1 MKILFIE
8 SYPQVIFGQQKTL
21 LSLLDEATKK
31 GIDCTVAC
39 TERGVF
45 TEKLEEL
52 NYNLELFRYPA
63 MLSTYGGAIYRYGL
77 VQKIKTAFQLLKYIN
92 GIRRKLKTLKPD
104 LIFCNDMR
112 GLLTVGIAAK
122 AVGIPVVIWDKLD
135 KPHGWMDWFQLPLV
149 QKNIIIS
156 DSVLI
161 KYPKWQQSFFSK
173 SIEKIYNG
181 AYLDVYMNTF
191 EKRAVIGLGP
201 EDIAIAIIGSINSRK
216 AHDRIFSIFPDLY
229 NKNPNIKLL
238 VIGDCSNSPED
249 IAYMEQLPN
258 RNHAGIQWLG
268 FRTDAPELI
277 KSIDILVIPS
287 RYEGMGQVTVEAM
300 ASGKP
305 VVGSN
310 SGGIPEVVEHG
321 VTGFIFEGDD
331 LKDFESKL
339 LTLCDSNALREEMGI
354 AGLKRAQQYF
364 NRTTQHE
371 KVINLLQQGAR
382 RNG

>member
-21 LSLLDEATKK
+21 LSLLAEAQKQR
-31 GIDCTVAC
+31 IDTTVAC

-52 NYNLELFRYPA
+52 NYKLELFRYPE

-77 VQKIKTAFQLLKYIN
+77 TQKIKTAFQLLKYIN
-92 GIRRKLKTLKPD
+92 GIRLKLKMMKPD
-104 LIFCNDMR
+104 LVFCNDMR
-112 GLLTVGIAAK
+112 GLLTVGVAAK
-122 AVGIPVVIWDKLD
+122 FAGIPVVIWDKLD

-156 DSVLI
+156 DSVRV
-161 KYPKWQQSFFSK
+161 KYPQWQQSFFSK
-173 SIEKIYNG
+173 KIEKIYNG
-181 AYLDVYMNTF
+181 AYLDVYMNTS
-191 EKRAVIGLGP
+191 EKRVELGLGAQ
-201 EDIAIAIIGSINSRK
+201 DIVIAIVGSINSRK
-216 AHDRIFSIFPDLY
+216 AHDRICSIFPNLY

-249 IAYMEQLPN
+249 LAYMEQLPN
-258 RNHAGIQWLG
+258 RDHAGIEWLG
-268 FRTDAPELI
+268 FRTDAPEII

-305 VVGSN
+305 VVGAN
-310 SGGIPEVVEHG
+310 NGGIPEVVEDG

-331 LKDFESKL
+331 LDEFEDKL
-339 LTLCDSNALREEMGI
+339 LILCDSKALREEMGQ
-354 AGLKRAQQYF
+354 AGLKRAQEYF
-364 NRTTQHE
+364 NRTTQHK
-371 KVINLLQQGAR
+371 KVINLLQQAAKK
-382 RNG
+382 

>member
-21 LSLLDEATKK
+21 LSLLAEATKQ
-31 GIDCTVAC
+31 GVDCTVAC

-63 MLSTYGGAIYRYGL
+63 MLSTYGGAIYQYSL

-92 GIRRKLKTLKPD
+92 GIRRKLKAFKPD
-104 LIFCNDMR
+104 LVFCNDMR
-112 GLLTVGIAAK
+112 GLLTVGVAAK
-122 AVGIPVVIWDKLD
+122 AAGIPVVIWDKLD

-156 DSVLI
+156 DSVRV
-161 KYPKWQQSFFSK
+161 KYPKWQQSFYSNR
-173 SIEKIYNG
+173 IEKIYNG
-181 AYLDVYMNTF
+181 AYLDVYMNTS
-191 EKRAVIGLGP
+191 EKRAELGLSSQ
-201 EDIAIAIIGSINSRK
+201 DIAIAIIGSINSRK
-216 AHDRIFSIFPDLY
+216 AHDRIFSIFPNLY
-229 NKNPNIKLL
+229 DQNSNIKLF

-258 RNHAGIQWLG
+258 RDHVGIEWLG
-268 FRTDAPELI
+268 FRADAPELM

-305 VVGSN
+305 VVGAN

-331 LKDFESKL
+331 LEDFESKL
-339 LTLCDSNALREEMGI
+339 LTLCNSKALREEMGM

-364 NRTTQHE
+364 NRSTQHQ
-371 KVINLLQQGAR
+371 KVIELLQQAGKK
-382 RNG
+382 

>member
-21 LSLLDEATKK
+21 LSLLDEAKK
-31 GIDCTVAC
+31 QGVDCTVAC
-39 TERGVF
+39 TEHGVF

-52 NYNLELFRYPA
+52 NYKLMLFRYPA

-77 VQKIKTAFQLLKYIN
+77 VQKLKTAFQLLKYIN
-92 GIRRKLKTLKPD
+92 GIRHKLKELKPD

-112 GLLTVGIAAK
+112 GLLTVGVAAK
-122 AVGIPVVIWDKLD
+122 AAGIPVVIWDKLD

-156 DSVLI
+156 DSVRV
-161 KYPKWQQSFFSK
+161 KYPKWQQSFYAK
-173 SIEKIYNG
+173 RIEKIYNG
-181 AYLDVYMNTF
+181 AYLDVYMNTS
-191 EKRAVIGLGP
+191 EKRAELGLSS
-201 EDIAIAIIGSINSRK
+201 EDIAIAIVGSINSRK
-216 AHDRIFSIFPDLY
+216 AHDRIFSIFPSLHD
-229 NKNPNIKLL
+229 KNPNIKLL

-258 RNHAGIQWLG
+258 RDHAGIEWLG

-305 VVGSN
+305 VVGAN

-321 VTGFIFEGDD
+321 VTGFIFQGDD

-339 LTLCDSNALREEMGI
+339 VTLCASKELREEMGV
-354 AGLKRAQQYF
+354 AGLQRAQQYF
-364 NRTTQHE
+364 NRTTQHQ
-371 KVINLLQQGAR
+371 KVIDLLKQG
-382 RNG
+382 GKK